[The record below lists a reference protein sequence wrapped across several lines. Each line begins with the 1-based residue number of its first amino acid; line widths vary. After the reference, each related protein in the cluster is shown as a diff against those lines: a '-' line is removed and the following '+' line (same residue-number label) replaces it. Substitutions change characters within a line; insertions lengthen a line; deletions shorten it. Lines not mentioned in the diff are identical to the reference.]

1 MCFIMLAVPAYA
13 DETDSAGMITLV
25 DDNFDSYTEIGDIDG
40 KNNYFLPTD
49 KTPYSIGNDTDNNKY
64 LRMANSV
71 STDMYVDKYFTAV
84 SEGRLEISFKFRDS
98 GAKFG
103 KALSIWQKDGGGND
117 FFYFFKITGEGK
129 INASNGDLN
138 NEETLFET
146 VTANKWYTAKAV
158 FDMKERKY
166 TISVSDGETT
176 KTSRA
181 FDFGKANV
189 KDINRLRFQCWQ
201 KNSGTIDFDDL
212 CVKSQPNA
220 VRWDDF
226 EGYKDAEAM
235 KNAGWEFKSQDTT
248 NNKNEIAADGTNN
261 KVFSISYDKGSA
273 WATRWLPEKIESG
286 IVRIKASIKTNNDAS
301 TVTIPIVASGGQETF
316 RIADFT
322 NKKIKLENGKEIGSY
337 EKDKWY
343 NILANLNFDKRKY
356 DLKITDAEG
365 TSVADSKD
373 IDFQNAKV
381 TSIAGIRLQS
391 WCSAAA
397 NAFFDNVSVEK
408 YYAAPTLPTSA
419 VKVYNSVGTEVA
431 NWESIPTK
439 CEIKLDFGTKMDA
452 SSLNIQTV
460 KFVKKADNKS
470 VAYSGSLSDSVYT
483 ITPSSLEP
491 NTEYTV
497 KVDKSVRN
505 VSGVSMTEDIE
516 ISLKTAN
523 TEEQP
528 DAVWVSDDFNSYTEI
543 DGVKEAYTV
552 TDETGVTLSLDDD
565 NNDKSLKLSGA
576 ATSSDGIKIDK
587 YFEETDDGKLE
598 VSVRF
603 KKNSTN
609 FGTSM
614 RVFQKSTGEWFYFF
628 VIGSDGNAKAV
639 YAPNGNYGNNPIQ
652 SLMPVVADKWYTAK
666 AVFDMN
672 ARTYTVSVSDGTTE
686 KTGTP
691 INFSSAKVKEID
703 RVGIQSWL
711 KNNNGTINFDDLNV
725 KLFDAQFALKLG
737 GVKNG
742 DDNKDIT
749 KLTELVAAGDKA
761 KLSLKCLN
769 AKKLTADAN
778 VCIITAYYKN
788 GECVKVE
795 PLNKQTLATTQPNGA
810 ITYDLH
816 IEDISGVNCIKIFV
830 WDGSDNMKPYCG
842 CAKF

>member
-1 MCFIMLAVPAYA
+1 MCFIMLTAPAYA
-13 DETDSAGMITLV
+13 DETDSAGAATLV
-25 DDNFDSYTEIGDIDG
+25 DDNFDSYTSVEDMLN
-40 KNNYFLPTD
+40 NNYKIPLGKPSC
-49 KTPYSIGNDTDNNKY
+49 SIESESESESGNKFF
-64 LRMANSV
+64 RMSSKNDQIQA
-71 STDMYVDKYFTAV
+71 DKYFTAV
-84 SEGRLEISFKFRDS
+84 DDEKLEITVSFRNNNIN
-98 GAKFG
+98 FG
-103 KALSIWQKDGGGND
+103 KMLSVWQKDGGGND
-117 FFYFFKITGEGK
+117 FFYFLKIDAEGR
-129 INASNGDLN
+129 ICATNGNKTQDQFLM
-138 NEETLFET
+138 
-146 VTANKWYTAKAV
+146 TAAADKWYTAKTV
-158 FDMKERKY
+158 FDMKARKY
-166 TISVSDGETT
+166 TISVSDGEKT
-176 KTSRA
+176 KTSQPTN
-181 FDFGKANV
+181 FPNDKVTN
-189 KDINRLRFQCWQ
+189 INRLRFQSWPQ
-201 KNSGTIDFDDL
+201 SNGTIDFDDL
-212 CVKSQPNA
+212 CVKKTSQ
-220 VRWDDF
+220 
-226 EGYKDAEAM
+226 
-235 KNAGWEFKSQDTT
+235 
-248 NNKNEIAADGTNN
+248 
-261 KVFSISYDKGSA
+261 
-273 WATRWLPEKIESG
+273 
-286 IVRIKASIKTNNDAS
+286 
-301 TVTIPIVASGGQETF
+301 
-316 RIADFT
+316 
-322 NKKIKLENGKEIGSY
+322 
-337 EKDKWY
+337 
-343 NILANLNFDKRKY
+343 
-356 DLKITDAEG
+356 
-365 TSVADSKD
+365 
-373 IDFQNAKV
+373 
-381 TSIAGIRLQS
+381 
-391 WCSAAA
+391 
-397 NAFFDNVSVEK
+397 
-408 YYAAPTLPTSA
+408 PTLPTSA

-528 DAVWVSDDFNSYTEI
+528 DAVWISDDFNSYTEI

-652 SLMPVVADKWYTAK
+652 SLMQVVADKWYTAK

-711 KNNNGTINFDDLNV
+711 KNNGTINFDDLNV

-761 KLSLKCLN
+761 KLSLKYLN